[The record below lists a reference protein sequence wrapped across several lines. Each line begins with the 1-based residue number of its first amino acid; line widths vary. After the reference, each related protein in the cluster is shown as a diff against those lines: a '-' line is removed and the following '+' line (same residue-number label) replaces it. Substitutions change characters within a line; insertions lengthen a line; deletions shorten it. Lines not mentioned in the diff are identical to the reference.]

1 MASQCLIPGCY
12 SKSEHTPMFS
22 FPAAHESRYKDWEE
36 KVKEA
41 HSNILIQSFDSVCIK
56 HFEEKFICRYTQA
69 YDSNFEK
76 KSVPNSKLCLTKDA
90 VPTLQLNLI
99 MDQED
104 KRSPQVAPKLKKR
117 GSQGLANLQK
127 ARMRKMQRRE
137 RMKNLL
143 KHRATLKS
151 QNGSSRSQT
160 VSEISEYDLER
171 DYFLGNREASSAE
184 KLIIP
189 LRMTSLVKRLHGRA
203 KLCKTPP
210 LSIKDNP
217 SLFPTFSIIKHIGGL
232 SDDRKNP
239 LHWTSDEAFQFV
251 KYVAPL
257 KNIAKSLRMEEI
269 DGEALVNLTKSDLT
283 NHFKFDPSTSDGLI
297 RIFSR
302 LRKEIIQ
309 RYVNI

>member
-1 MASQCLIPGCY
+1 MARQCSIPVCH

-22 FPAAHESRYKDWEE
+22 FPSAFESRYKEWE
-36 KVKEA
+36 A
-41 HSNILIQSFDSVCIK
+41 NIKRANGNIVIQSFDSVCIK

-69 YDSNFEK
+69 YDNNFEK
-76 KSVPNSKLCLTKDA
+76 KSVPNSTLCLTKDA
-90 VPTLQLNLI
+90 VPTLKLSLS

-104 KRSPQVAPKLKKR
+104 TKNPQVVPKQKKR

-217 SLFPTFSIIKHIGGL
+217 SLFPTFSIIKHIEGL
-232 SDDRKNP
+232 NDDRKNP
-239 LHWTSDEAFQFV
+239 LHWSIDEAFQFV

-283 NHFKFDPSTSDGLI
+283 DHFKFDPSTSDVLI